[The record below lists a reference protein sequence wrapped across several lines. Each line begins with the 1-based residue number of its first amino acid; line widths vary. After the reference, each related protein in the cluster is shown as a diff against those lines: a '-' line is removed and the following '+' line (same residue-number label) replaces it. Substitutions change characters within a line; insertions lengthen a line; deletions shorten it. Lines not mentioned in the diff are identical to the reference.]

1 MSKQILIKC
10 GKNWFEF
17 SKSQTGQLDFV
28 GKLENFQNIDV
39 TDFEYLH
46 GSTYYSPARYIFLQ
60 EELNFSSQI
69 YVSQEIDISD
79 KDTFD
84 FLVHIG
90 ALLGA
95 VEAKDS
101 LLAGELYFWK
111 QSSFEK
117 FAKLTEFILEPLCVE
132 ILFSL
137 CFGIFR
143 NVDKYEI
150 PLIFNLAKKKIAYEP
165 SKENLSQAFIR
176 YFKDKKTTVTLPVV
190 GNNHHSWNFKSKF
203 LDKIPSHFSST
214 DFIKETENFQKTKT
228 DFYDSLKVCVQAEL
242 YNSVDENA
250 ISILIEDIDSKL
262 SGKECFSKAGFIRA
276 TAAKIIRCAKQ
287 KKLSYEGK
295 LVRFNYN
302 EIVVKID
309 F

>member
-1 MSKQILIKC
+1 MNKQILIKC

-17 SKSQTGQLDFV
+17 SKSQTGQLDFL
-28 GKLENFQNIDV
+28 GKLENSQNIDV
-39 TDFEYLH
+39 TNFECLN

-60 EELNFSSQI
+60 EDLNFSSQVF
-69 YVSQEIDISD
+69 VSPEIDISD

-84 FLVHIG
+84 FLLHIG
-90 ALLGA
+90 TLLGA

-101 LLAGELYFWK
+101 FLAGQFYFSK

-132 ILFSL
+132 ILFTL
-137 CFGIFR
+137 CFGILR
-143 NVDKYEI
+143 NIDEYEI
-150 PLIFNLAKKKIAYEP
+150 PLIFNLAKKKLSYEP

-190 GNNHHSWNFKSKF
+190 GNSHHSWSIKSKF

-214 DFIKETENFQKTKT
+214 DFIKETEKFQKTKT
-228 DFYDSLKVCVQAEL
+228 DFYNSLKVCVQAEL
-242 YNSVDENA
+242 YNHADENA
-250 ISILIEDIDSKL
+250 ISVLIEDIDSKI

-276 TAAKIIRCAKQ
+276 TAAEIIRCAKQ